1 MKTFRRVLTIFAITL
16 AMSGCAAMT
25 GEIEPTHESKPP
37 RPHLDFI
44 FVDSCECGPL
54 DPDEDYICFPDD
66 GEDLLLYIDRLE
78 RTNK

>member
-1 MKTFRRVLTIFAITL
+1 MKRLKIVLTIFAMIL

-25 GEIEPTHESKPP
+25 GEIESKQP
-37 RPHLDFI
+37 RPHLDFT
-44 FVDSCECGPL
+44 FPDECECGAL
-54 DPDEDYICFPDD
+54 DPNEDYICFPDE